1 MRSGRTK
8 LPAMKDDVKDDAGQV
23 FFSLWQLR
31 CKIWKL
37 ETLKGDAKSLKGDA
51 KSGIWKQ

>member
-51 KSGIWKQ
+51 KSGLWKQ

>member
-23 FFSLWQLR
+23 FFFTVTVEMQN
-31 CKIWKL
+31 L
-37 ETLKGDAKSLKGDA
+37 ETGDFER
-51 KSGIWKQ
+51 